1 MKKLLATILLSL
13 SSLEA
18 RSNQVIDDLL
28 AKSDIIVSNIDY
40 GIQAV
45 GGFIVYAPNGGIAP
59 DGTVQAGYISM
70 DNMTAYNEA
79 LAAVANANFYS
90 AQDYLYE
97 QGGVALDNMS
107 GSVDD
112 FVSAT
117 LAIVT
122 AIEVNRMAEVANE
135 SGSVADQEAIQAF
148 IGGNDVDLTQEKIS
162 AYNQSLTDIESY
174 GQDAAAYFA
183 AGSNEDFLAEFENAA
198 DAYGESFLNA
208 TVAFDSASAILT
220 LQWMNT
226 TREFRG
232 VEVNL
237 SAYYKT
243 ADEYFAAGLETE
255 FYKTSPIAC
264 GYDFSQCE

>member
-1 MKKLLATILLSL
+1 
-13 SSLEA
+13 
-18 RSNQVIDDLL
+18 
-28 AKSDIIVSNIDY
+28 
-40 GIQAV
+40 
-45 GGFIVYAPNGGIAP
+45 
-59 DGTVQAGYISM
+59 M

-79 LAAVANANFYS
+79 LAAVANTNFYS

-97 QGGVALDNMS
+97 QGNNALDNMS

-198 DAYGESFLNA
+198 DTYGESFLDA
-208 TVAFDSASAILT
+208 TVAFDSATAMLT

-232 VEVNL
+232 VEVDL

-243 ADEYFAAGLETE
+243 ADEYFAAGLASD
-255 FYKTSPIAC
+255 FYTTGPTAC